1 MATTPRRL
9 FAAQQLQ
16 ARVRTAAQS
25 GRYEAVRRAQSA
37 RDVAAVALRSASK
50 MLKLSLEVRARQRR
64 EREHTQPG
72 SCASAPPAAHDP
84 AARATSVTQARD
96 AAADALPA
104 LDSQESHPCR
114 ARLKLATGA
123 ATAYILLS
131 RAGSDLNHR
140 IDRLWT
146 PCPGRPCTVSFGET
160 GNGGGRL
167 HSHAAPAALPAPIE
181 RRSYPPCGS
190 LLGRLRRSISDPEMS
205 LTPDITSGAQA
216 SQASASAEA
225 STVYSDVGA
234 GQRQGRREFPS
245 TLGLPL
251 DRQAQKSRLQRFERE
266 VLVRGSRAVST
277 VGGHFRQRHLSARSL
292 RDSTGRTLS
301 F

>member
-1 MATTPRRL
+1 MTGPASAVVRRVPCPPRTRLGGSSPPQRRL
-9 FAAQQLQ
+9 A
-16 ARVRTAAQS
+16 
-25 GRYEAVRRAQSA
+25 
-37 RDVAAVALRSASK
+37 DHVAHEPRG
-50 MLKLSLEVRARQRR
+50 EPRQ
-64 EREHTQPG
+64 P
-72 SCASAPPAAHDP
+72 
-84 AARATSVTQARD
+84 
-96 AAADALPA
+96 
-104 LDSQESHPCR
+104 
-114 ARLKLATGA
+114 
-123 ATAYILLS
+123 
-131 RAGSDLNHR
+131 
-140 IDRLWT
+140 
-146 PCPGRPCTVSFGET
+146 ET
-160 GNGGGRL
+160 WDNGGGRL